1 MRIRVHLLCLAA
13 MVVHCDRFWNCIESG
28 ATFGVLLHGWLMLIA
43 LSVALELNDSDLE
56 GR

>member
-1 MRIRVHLLCLAA
+1 